1 MQTRPV
7 TPRREPAQPGPRAG
21 RPGAPERRRP
31 SQPADPAP
39 AQSARPGLFSLRS
52 WRVRNRL
59 TLLVLLPLLAA
70 VGLAAARINTLYQ
83 DETHFSNAHFEA
95 QTTTSVEQVL
105 LALQQ
110 ERLAASVCLT
120 VMQPCTMAA
129 ADARAQQNQADQ
141 QNLNLKPLLESYVT
155 AYTDAQQAAT
165 TAITQVST
173 VANQVISNASFNPNL
188 RAAATEAFGRV
199 TDLGEIRKVAT
210 GSPVQSGLMFRAY
223 SSIIDDVIAVIG
235 QTSSDTSDA
244 LVAQDNSALVA
255 LDNLVESESI
265 AQLYTQEVIANGQIG
280 GNGPNPDPVE
290 AKVQAVNLNQAIALQ
305 TSAQSAFLNVGA
317 PSLVQSFQAT
327 VSGPDITAA
336 QAAVA
341 RVLSILQGSASWQ
354 SSSSQLGPA
363 IVDESLPATVGDLR
377 TVQGT
382 AIQQMITDSGTL
394 LTNAQSDLYKNVAMI
409 VIALL
414 LSFLGIAV
422 VARSLVG
429 PLQALRTGALDI
441 AANRLPEVV
450 RRLRD
455 ADNFDAEAAVDPIP
469 INSNDEIGQVARA
482 FDEVHQQA
490 VRLASEQALLRSNV
504 NSMFVNLSRRSQ
516 SLVQRQLRLIDEL
529 ENSEQ
534 DPDQLANLFKLDH
547 LATRMR
553 RNGENLLVLAG
564 EEPGR
569 KWSQAVRL
577 LDVMRAGA
585 SEVEQYERVALRDLP
600 DVNVLGRVVNDL
612 VHLVAELLENATSFS
627 APETKVSVTANMLN
641 TGGVMLEIEDAGIG
655 MTPEELDDA
664 NERLANPPVIDV
676 AISRRMG
683 LYVVGRLA
691 TRHGIQVRLRRSAG
705 GGITALVLVPSTLL
719 AGADGEAQAPTPEL
733 SATGARSLGALPR
746 RGAGQASFPE
756 QEGSVDIAAFPA
768 EGAGAPPYRGAAPS
782 GFGTAPAGPSSGS
795 PTGVGNAPSGLSNG
809 DQFADL
815 PPFGGGPTPP
825 NGPDVLPRRGET
837 RDSGPAPS
845 PTIPGARTPFE
856 DRPGMA
862 SGLDALLD
870 PDATTQF
877 PPISSGRPG
886 SAPDEPGPFPSF
898 GGGRDA
904 ESERPGRGRDGSG
917 QDSSGQFDIQGLR
930 SEPGPATG
938 PGAGVS
944 RPGGGRGQD
953 SGSTGQIPRIQDP
966 SSTGQF
972 PRIQDPSSAGQFP
985 RAKDPAP
992 TGQFPR
998 VPSPDT
1004 APQFPGPATERPD
1017 AAAPGS
1023 RPQDPATT
1031 GQFPRVQ
1038 DPAGQGPGSSGRFPA
1053 APQEPGFPG
1062 PAFPPSGPA
1071 PSSTAPADAPAAQAM
1086 PPAPPAMSAHAP
1098 SELDLPQ
1105 AAPLLPTSS
1114 PTAVERLFAQDPLP
1128 PAPATDERLP
1138 IFEAMESEW
1147 FRRRDEAR
1155 AQAALAQSN
1164 TVLPPLPTMPPPV
1177 APAPSPARGSGG
1189 SSISNGTGP
1198 ISAPSPATTSATA
1211 SATTSS
1217 APAPTTGSS
1226 SNGTGAKVD
1235 AVKFDLGSTGTST
1248 SSPVSSPAAPTPS
1261 APSVPAPSA
1270 PVAAQAPAA
1279 SASAPAPA
1287 ASAAPPASASVG
1299 LPVQP
1304 LATAPAT
1311 AEKPA
1316 ADSRGASPMENTSAA
1331 WSSPGDEGWKAAQ
1344 AAAKPVAAGLT
1355 TKGLPKRVP
1364 RSNLVPGSAGGSGAA
1379 KATPP
1384 VIPPRSADAVR
1395 GRLSSFH
1402 QGLRQGRDAAS
1413 TDHEPGQDG
1422 NNDD

>member
-1 MQTRPV
+1 M
-7 TPRREPAQPGPRAG
+7 TPRREPAQSGPRAG

-39 AQSARPGLFSLRS
+39 VQSAARPGLFSLRS

-95 QTTTSVEQVL
+95 QTTTSVEEVL

-110 ERLAASVCLT
+110 ERLAASVCLS

-165 TAITQVST
+165 TAITQVSA
-173 VANQVISNASFNPNL
+173 VANQVITGTSFNPNL
-188 RAAATEAFGRV
+188 RAFATEAFGRV

-210 GSPVQSGLMFRAY
+210 GSPVQSSLAFRAY
-223 SSIIDDVIAVIG
+223 TSIIDDVMGVIG
-235 QTSSDTSDA
+235 QTASDTSDA
-244 LVAQDNSALVA
+244 LVAQDNAALSA
-255 LDNLVESESI
+255 LDNLVEAQSI

-280 GNGPNPDPVE
+280 GQGPNPDPVE
-290 AKVQAVNLNQAIALQ
+290 AKIQSTNLNQAIATQ
-305 TSAQSAFLNVGA
+305 TSAQNAFLNVGA
-317 PSLVQSFQAT
+317 PSLIQSFQAT

-341 RVLSILQGSASWQ
+341 RVLSILQGSATWQ

-363 IVDESLPATVGDLR
+363 IVDESLPATIGDLR

-394 LTNAQSDLYKNVAMI
+394 LSNAQSDLYKNIAMI
-409 VIALL
+409 VFALL
-414 LSFLGIAV
+414 LSFFGIAL

-455 ADNFDAEAAVDPIP
+455 ADNFDAETAVDPIP
-469 INSNDEIGQVARA
+469 ISSNDEIGQVARA

-719 AGADGEAQAPTPEL
+719 AGADGEQQAPTPEL

-746 RGAGQASFPE
+746 RGGGQASFPD
-756 QEGSVDIAAFPA
+756 QEGTGDIAAFPA

-782 GFGTAPAGPSSGS
+782 GLGTAPAGAGSGS

-815 PPFGGGPTPP
+815 PPFGGAPTPP
-825 NGPDVLPRRGET
+825 NGPDALPRRGEP
-837 RDSGPAPS
+837 RDGGPSAPS

-877 PPISSGRPG
+877 PPISGGRPG
-886 SAPDEPGPFPSF
+886 TVPEGPGRFPPF

-904 ESERPGRGRDGSG
+904 ESERPAPGRDTAGQGSG
-917 QDSSGQFDIQGLR
+917 GQFDIQGLR
-930 SEPGPATG
+930 SEPGPG
-938 PGAGVS
+938 
-944 RPGGGRGQD
+944 RPAGGRGPD
-953 SGSTGQIPRIQDP
+953 SASTGQFPRIQDP

-972 PRIQDPSSAGQFP
+972 PRAKDPSS
-985 RAKDPAP
+985 

-998 VPSPDT
+998 VPGPDA

-1023 RPQDPATT
+1023 RPQDPAST
-1031 GQFPRVQ
+1031 GQFPRIQ
-1038 DPAGQGPGSSGRFPA
+1038 DPAGQG
-1053 APQEPGFPG
+1053 PGFPG
-1062 PAFPPSGPA
+1062 PAFPPPAGPQV
-1071 PSSTAPADAPAAQAM
+1071 PADAPAAQA
-1086 PPAPPAMSAHAP
+1086 PSAPATPTAPLPMQVP

-1105 AAPLLPTSS
+1105 VAPLVPSS
-1114 PTAVERLFAQDPLP
+1114 APTAVERLFAQDPLP

-1155 AQAALAQSN
+1155 AQAALAQAN
-1164 TVLPPLPTMPPPV
+1164 TVLPPLPTMPPPA
-1177 APAPSPARGSGG
+1177 APATSAARGSGSG
-1189 SSISNGTGP
+1189 SNGT
-1198 ISAPSPATTSATA
+1198 APGSGLGTTPGTGSGTTSGTA
-1211 SATTSS
+1211 VT
-1217 APAPTTGSS
+1217 APAAGS
-1226 SNGTGAKVD
+1226 SNGTGA
-1235 AVKFDLGSTGTST
+1235 KFDLGSTGTST
-1248 SSPVSSPAAPTPS
+1248 SSSVSSPAAPTPS
-1261 APSVPAPSA
+1261 APSVPTPSA

-1287 ASAAPPASASVG
+1287 ASVAPPASASVG

-1311 AEKPA
+1311 DEKPA

-1384 VIPPRSADAVR
+1384 IIPPRSADAVR

-1402 QGLRQGRDAAS
+1402 QGLRQGRDAAA

-1422 NNDD
+1422 ENDD

>member
-1 MQTRPV
+1 VQTRPV
-7 TPRREPAQPGPRAG
+7 TPRREPAQSGPRAG
-21 RPGAPERRRP
+21 RPGGPERRRP
-31 SQPADPAP
+31 TQAPDPAP
-39 AQSARPGLFSLRS
+39 AQSNAERPGLFSLRS

-83 DETHFSNAHFEA
+83 DETHFRNAHFEA
-95 QTTTSVEQVL
+95 QTTSSVEQVL

-110 ERLAASVCLT
+110 ERLAASVCLA
-120 VMQPCTMAA
+120 VMQPCTMGA
-129 ADARAQQNQADQ
+129 ADAKANGNAD
-141 QNLNLKPLLESYVT
+141 LAPTYESYVT
-155 AYTDAQQAAT
+155 AYTDAQTAASA
-165 TAITQVST
+165 AIKQVSD
-173 VANQVISNASFNPNL
+173 VANQVINSPTFSADL
-188 RAAATEAFGRV
+188 RNAATEAFGRV

-210 GSPVQSGLMFRAY
+210 GSPVQSSLVFRAY
-223 SSIIDDVIAVIG
+223 TSIIDDVVAVIG
-235 QTSSDTSDA
+235 QTSAGTSDA
-244 LVAQDNSALVA
+244 LVAQDNSSLGAI
-255 LDNLVESESI
+255 DNLVEAQSI
-265 AQLYTQEVIANGQIG
+265 AQVYTEQVIASGETVGTGFN
-280 GNGPNPDPVE
+280 PNPAE
-290 AKVQAVNLNQAIALQ
+290 RAIQATNLNQALASMSAAQ
-305 TSAQSAFLNVGA
+305 TSFTGIAA
-317 PSLVQSFQAT
+317 PSLVQSYQAT

-336 QAAVA
+336 NAAVSRA
-341 RVLSILQGSASWQ
+341 LAILQGNANWGASAN
-354 SSSSQLGPA
+354 QLNA
-363 IVDESLPATVGDLR
+363 AVVDEALPATIGDLR
-377 TVQGT
+377 TVQGVT
-382 AIQQMITDSGTL
+382 IQQLITDSQTL
-394 LTNAQSDLYKNVAMI
+394 LSNAQSDLYKNIAMI
-409 VIALL
+409 LLALILSFFGIAL
-414 LSFLGIAV
+414 

-746 RGAGQASFPE
+746 RGGGQGGFPE
-756 QEGSVDIAAFPA
+756 QGDGTGELAAFPS
-768 EGAGAPPYRGAAPS
+768 EGVGAPPYRGSAPS
-782 GFGTAPAGPSSGS
+782 GLGS
-795 PTGVGNAPSGLSNG
+795 APSGLSNG
-809 DQFADL
+809 DQFPDL
-815 PPFGGGPTPP
+815 PPFGGPRE
-825 NGPDVLPRRGET
+825 DLPRRGGEPGDG
-837 RDSGPAPS
+837 RGSAPS
-845 PTIPGARTPFE
+845 IPGARTPFE
-856 DRPGMA
+856 DRPAGPE
-862 SGLDALLD
+862 SFLD
-870 PDATTQF
+870 PDSTSQF
-877 PPISSGRPG
+877 PAVGRPG
-886 SAPDEPGPFPSF
+886 SGPAPEAAPPAPPAETGSFQAFGPDPSSSGSFNVPGLSRREPGAS
-898 GGGRDA
+898 RKDT
-904 ESERPGRGRDGSG
+904 
-917 QDSSGQFDIQGLR
+917 GQF
-930 SEPGPATG
+930 PPAPPATHRQD
-938 PGAGVS
+938 PASAGQV
-944 RPGGGRGQD
+944 
-953 SGSTGQIPRIQDP
+953 PRVKDP

-972 PRIQDPSSAGQFP
+972 PRVPAADPAASGQFP
-985 RAKDPAP
+985 PAPPATHRQDPAP
-992 TGQFPR
+992 GRRDTGQFPR
-998 VPSPDT
+998 I
-1004 APQFPGPATERPD
+1004 
-1017 AAAPGS
+1017 
-1023 RPQDPATT
+1023 QDPNATS
-1031 GQFPRVQ
+1031 GQ
-1038 DPAGQGPGSSGRFPA
+1038 FPA
-1053 APQEPGFPG
+1053 APPAQAPNGFNG
-1062 PAFPPSGPA
+1062 PTPPDFPPPFGSRQAEPPAAAAPA
-1071 PSSTAPADAPAAQAM
+1071 PQA
-1086 PPAPPAMSAHAP
+1086 PPAPAIVP
-1098 SELDLPQ
+1098 SELDRLPVSPPP
-1105 AAPLLPTSS
+1105 AA

-1155 AQAALAQSN
+1155 AQAALAQNN
-1164 TVLPPLPTMPPPV
+1164 TVLPPLHSSALPA
-1177 APAPSPARGSGG
+1177 APAPAPTPTPAAAAAKPAAPLSTSGAGNGSIKGDG
-1189 SSISNGTGP
+1189 
-1198 ISAPSPATTSATA
+1198 APATNGVTA
-1211 SATTSS
+1211 PVSS
-1217 APAPTTGSS
+1217 APADKAGF
-1226 SNGTGAKVD
+1226 
-1235 AVKFDLGSTGTST
+1235 AV
-1248 SSPVSSPAAPTPS
+1248 PAVTPPPASTPS
-1261 APSVPAPSA
+1261 APSIPSTPLPA
-1270 PVAAQAPAA
+1270 PVAASAAPAPASAPAA
-1279 SASAPAPA
+1279 SAPKPA
-1287 ASAAPPASASVG
+1287 APSASSIG
-1299 LPVQP
+1299 FPVQP
-1304 LATAPAT
+1304 LATASAT
-1311 AEKPA
+1311 SEPTAAE
-1316 ADSRGASPMENTSAA
+1316 SRGATPMENTGT

-1355 TKGLPKRVP
+1355 QKGLPKRVP
-1364 RSNLVPGSAGGSGAA
+1364 RSNLVPGSAGGMGAA

-1384 VIPPRSADAVR
+1384 IIPPRSADAVR

-1413 TDHEPGQDG
+1413 GDVEPGRGDG
-1422 NNDD
+1422 SGPDGKDA

>member
-1 MQTRPV
+1 VQTRPV

-21 RPGAPERRRP
+21 RPGGQERRRP
-31 SQPADPAP
+31 TQPAEPAP
-39 AQSARPGLFSLRS
+39 AQSAERPGLFSLRS

-83 DETHFSNAHFEA
+83 DETHFRNAHFEA
-95 QTTTSVEQVL
+95 QTTTAVEEVL

-110 ERLAASVCLT
+110 ERLAASVCLSA
-120 VMQPCTMAA
+120 MQPCTMNA
-129 ADARAQQNQADQ
+129 ADARADGNGT
-141 QNLNLKPLLESYVT
+141 LKASFESFVT

-165 TAITQVST
+165 SAISQVSGL
-173 VANQVISNASFNPNL
+173 ASQVINSPTYSPAL
-188 RAAATEAFGRV
+188 RAASTEAFGRV
-199 TDLGEIRKVAT
+199 TDLGELRKVAT
-210 GSPVQSGLMFRAY
+210 GSPVQSSLVFRSY
-223 SSIIDDVIAVIG
+223 TSIIDDVVTLLG
-235 QTSSDTSDA
+235 QASAGTSDT
-244 LVAQDNSALVA
+244 LVAQDNAALGAV
-255 LDNLVESESI
+255 DNLIEAQSI
-265 AQLYTQEVIANGQIG
+265 AQVYTEEVIASGQTG
-280 GNGPNPDPVE
+280 GAGPNQNGLE
-290 AKVQAVNLNQAIALQ
+290 KQIQATGLNQAIASMS
-305 TSAQSAFLNVGA
+305 SAQTAFSTVA
-317 PSLVQSFQAT
+317 PPSLVQSFQAS
-327 VSGPDITAA
+327 VSGPDITAGN
-336 QAAVA
+336 AAVTRA
-341 RVLSILQGSASWQ
+341 LAILQGSATWAASTN
-354 SSSSQLGPA
+354 QLSA
-363 IVDESLPATVGDLR
+363 AVVDESLPATVGDLR

-382 AIQQMITDSGTL
+382 TIQQLITDS
-394 LTNAQSDLYKNVAMI
+394 QSLVSNSTTDLYKNLAMI
-409 VIALL
+409 ILALL

-600 DVNVLGRVVNDL
+600 DVNTLGRVVNDL

-719 AGADGEAQAPTPEL
+719 AGAEGEQQAPTPEL

-746 RGAGQASFPE
+746 RGGGQASFPE
-756 QEGSVDIAAFPA
+756 PGEGTGDMAAFPS
-768 EGAGAPPYRGAAPS
+768 EGVGAPPYRGSAPS
-782 GFGTAPAGPSSGS
+782 GLGTAP
-795 PTGVGNAPSGLSNG
+795 LSNG

-815 PPFGGGPTPP
+815 PPFGGAPVRPQA
-825 NGPDVLPRRGET
+825 GPDDLPRRAEPLREGDG
-837 RDSGPAPS
+837 RGGPS

-856 DRPGMA
+856 DRDGLPGA
-862 SGLDALLD
+862 DFLD
-870 PDATTQF
+870 PDSTSQF
-877 PPISSGRPG
+877 PPPGPARPG
-886 SAPDEPGPFPSF
+886 PDPALNGESGQFQAFGPDTSGQFNVPGLSRREPG
-898 GGGRDA
+898 GTRA
-904 ESERPGRGRDGSG
+904 
-917 QDSSGQFDIQGLR
+917 QDPASSGQFPRVQDPASSGQFPRVKDPSATGQFPR
-930 SEPGPATG
+930 VPGPDPSAGGQFPPAPPTTHRQDPASSRSG
-938 PGAGVS
+938 PLS
-944 RPGGGRGQD
+944 GGRSQD
-953 SGSTGQIPRIQDP
+953 PGSTGQIPRIQDP
-966 SSTGQF
+966 ASSGQF
-972 PRIQDPSSAGQFP
+972 PA
-985 RAKDPAP
+985 
-992 TGQFPR
+992 
-998 VPSPDT
+998 
-1004 APQFPGPATERPD
+1004 
-1017 AAAPGS
+1017 AAAPA
-1023 RPQDPATT
+1023 PAH
-1031 GQFPRVQ
+1031 
-1038 DPAGQGPGSSGRFPA
+1038 A
-1053 APQEPGFPG
+1053 APGFPG
-1062 PAFPPSGPA
+1062 QNPPDFPPPFGSRQAEPPRSA
-1071 PSSTAPADAPAAQAM
+1071 APADQQWSPPQPPLASLSSGLDQPAIAP
-1086 PPAPPAMSAHAP
+1086 PPA
-1098 SELDLPQ
+1098 Q
-1105 AAPLLPTSS
+1105 

-1128 PAPATDERLP
+1128 PAPVTDERLP

-1155 AQAALAQSN
+1155 AQAALAQNN
-1164 TVLPPLPTMPPPV
+1164 TILPPLHTSAQPAAVTSPV
-1177 APAPSPARGSGG
+1177 TAQK
-1189 SSISNGTGP
+1189 
-1198 ISAPSPATTSATA
+1198 ATA
-1211 SATTSS
+1211 STGVGNGSVPADAAPANNSVSALSNSGASVLTNS
-1217 APAPTTGSS
+1217 APADKAGFAGPAVTPSPGPTPHLP
-1226 SNGTGAKVD
+1226 GAPGV
-1235 AVKFDLGSTGTST
+1235 TST
-1248 SSPVSSPAAPTPS
+1248 
-1261 APSVPAPSA
+1261 PAPK
-1270 PVAAQAPAA
+1270 PV
-1279 SASAPAPA
+1279 PAPA
-1287 ASAAPPASASVG
+1287 ASVSAPAAPSAPSAPPAAPVG
-1299 LPVQP
+1299 FPVQP
-1304 LATAPAT
+1304 LATASAT
-1311 AEKPA
+1311 SEPPVV
-1316 ADSRGASPMENTSAA
+1316 DSRGATPMENSGA
-1331 WSSPGDEGWKAAQ
+1331 WSSPGDEGWRAAQ

-1355 TKGLPKRVP
+1355 QKGLPKRVP
-1364 RSNLVPGSAGGSGAA
+1364 KSNLVPGSAGGMGAA

-1402 QGLRQGRDAAS
+1402 QGLRQGRDAAQG
-1413 TDHEPGQDG
+1413 DEPGRGEGSGPDG
-1422 NNDD
+1422 KDA

>member
-1 MQTRPV
+1 
-7 TPRREPAQPGPRAG
+7 
-21 RPGAPERRRP
+21 
-31 SQPADPAP
+31 
-39 AQSARPGLFSLRS
+39 
-52 WRVRNRL
+52 VRNRL

-95 QTTTSVEQVL
+95 QTTSSVEQVL

-110 ERLAASVCLT
+110 ERLAASVCLS
-120 VMQPCTMAA
+120 VIQPCTMAA
-129 ADARAQQNQADQ
+129 ADARAQQDQADQ
-141 QNLNLKPLLESYVT
+141 QNLNLKAQLESYVT

-165 TAITQVST
+165 TAITQVSS
-173 VANQVISNASFNPNL
+173 VANQVISNSSFSGDL
-188 RAAATEAFGRV
+188 RAKATEAFGRV

-210 GSPVQSGLMFRAY
+210 GSQVQSSLIFRSY
-223 SSIIDDVIAVIG
+223 TSIIDDVVAVVG
-235 QTSSDTSDA
+235 QTSAGTSDA
-244 LVAQDNSALVA
+244 LVSQDNSALGA
-255 LDNLVESESI
+255 IDNLVEAQSI
-265 AQLYTQEVIANGQIG
+265 AQVYTQEVIANGQIG
-280 GNGPNPDPVE
+280 GNGPNPNPIE
-290 AKVQAVNLNQAIALQ
+290 ARIQAANLNQAIASMS
-305 TSAQSAFLNVGA
+305 SAQSAFLNIAA

-336 QAAVA
+336 QAAVN
-341 RVLSILQGSASWQ
+341 RVLAILQGSVTWQ
-354 SSSSQLGPA
+354 TSSSQLGPA
-363 IVDESLPATVGDLR
+363 IVDESLPATIGDLR

-382 AIQQMITDSGTL
+382 TIQQLITDSQTL

-414 LSFLGIAV
+414 LSFLGIAL

-455 ADNFDAEAAVDPIP
+455 ADNFDADTAVDPIP

-719 AGADGEAQAPTPEL
+719 AGAEGEQQAPTPEL

-746 RGAGQASFPE
+746 RGGGQASFPE
-756 QEGSVDIAAFPA
+756 QEGPGDIAAFPA

-782 GFGTAPAGPSSGS
+782 GLGTAPAG
-795 PTGVGNAPSGLSNG
+795 VGNAPSGLSGPPSSGLSNG

-815 PPFGGGPTPP
+815 PPFGGAPTPP
-825 NGPDVLPRRGET
+825 NGPDVLPRRGEP
-837 RDSGPAPS
+837 RDGGPGAPS

-877 PPISSGRPG
+877 PPIGSGRPG
-886 SAPDEPGPFPSF
+886 AGPEGPAKFPPF

-904 ESERPGRGRDGSG
+904 EPERPEPG
-917 QDSSGQFDIQGLR
+917 QGPGAANSSGQFDIQGLR
-930 SEPGPATG
+930 SEPGPGAG
-938 PGAGVS
+938 PG
-944 RPGGGRGQD
+944 RPGAGRGQD
-953 SGSTGQIPRIQDP
+953 SASTGQIPRIQDP
-966 SSTGQF
+966 ASTGQIPRVKDPSPSGQFRVPSPETAPQFPGPATDRPDPAAPGSRPQDPASTGQF
-972 PRIQDPSSAGQFP
+972 PRIQDP
-985 RAKDPAP
+985 
-992 TGQFPR
+992 
-998 VPSPDT
+998 
-1004 APQFPGPATERPD
+1004 
-1017 AAAPGS
+1017 
-1023 RPQDPATT
+1023 
-1031 GQFPRVQ
+1031 
-1038 DPAGQGPGSSGRFPA
+1038 AGQGPGASGRFPA
-1053 APQEPGFPG
+1053 APAEPGFPG
-1062 PAFPPSGPA
+1062 PAFPPPAGP
-1071 PSSTAPADAPAAQAM
+1071 PADVPAAAAPTSSAM
-1086 PPAPPAMSAHAP
+1086 PSAPQAQFGHAP

-1105 AAPLLPTSS
+1105 AAPLVPTSS

-1128 PAPATDERLP
+1128 PSPATDERLP

-1164 TVLPPLPTMPPPV
+1164 TVLPPLPTMPPPA
-1177 APAPSPARGSGG
+1177 APAPAAPSATRGSGNG
-1189 SSISNGTGP
+1189 NGTAPSSGVASGTTSGATSGP
-1198 ISAPSPATTSATA
+1198 ASGTSVPASASSSSAPSNGA
-1211 SATTSS
+1211 SPRID
-1217 APAPTTGSS
+1217 AP
-1226 SNGTGAKVD
+1226 
-1235 AVKFDLGSTGTST
+1235 KFDLGSTGTST
-1248 SSPVSSPAAPTPS
+1248 SGPVSSPAAPTPS
-1261 APSVPAPSA
+1261 APSVPTPSA

-1311 AEKPA
+1311 EAKPA

-1402 QGLRQGRDAAS
+1402 QGLRQGRDAAA

-1422 NNDD
+1422 KKDG